1 MAFGAN
7 RAARITARAIGE
19 MTFLGTACARGHRL
33 RYTST
38 SQCVA
43 CVAAR
48 APRADTDAP
57 PRPKTFRIG
66 IMMHSYLESEAG
78 RERSLYLDN
87 LVRKHLGL
95 KPKRTA
101 STYQPPNAPPPPP
114 SPRQYL
120 NGGWE
125 SRLVQKSGLVKPV
138 RPYERKSP

>member
-1 MAFGAN
+1 
-7 RAARITARAIGE
+7 
-19 MTFLGTACARGHRL
+19 
-33 RYTST
+33 
-38 SQCVA
+38 
-43 CVAAR
+43 
-48 APRADTDAP
+48 
-57 PRPKTFRIG
+57 
-66 IMMHSYLESEAG
+66 MMHSYLESEAG